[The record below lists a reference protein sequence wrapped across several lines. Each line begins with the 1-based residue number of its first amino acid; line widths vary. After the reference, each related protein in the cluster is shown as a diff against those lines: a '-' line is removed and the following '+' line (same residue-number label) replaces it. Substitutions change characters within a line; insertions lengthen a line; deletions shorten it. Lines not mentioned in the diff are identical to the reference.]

1 MLNEIA
7 CPDKSGQSSTSGKNL
22 SLLFIAFLFTQF
34 TSLAQAPD
42 TLWTKTFGG
51 SDSDWGFS
59 VQQTTDGG
67 YIVTGETCSFGAGD
81 NDVWLI
87 KTNASGDTL
96 WTKTFGGSDIDV
108 GYSVQQT
115 TDGGYIITGSTFGA
129 GVSDV
134 WLIKTDDSGDTL
146 WTKTFGGSD
155 SEWGRSVQQT
165 TDGGYIITGMT
176 RSFGAGDRDVWLI
189 KTDNSGDTLWT
200 KTFGG
205 SDGEGGHSVQQTTD
219 GGYIITGSTQK
230 ASGSDVLLIKTDAS
244 GDTLWIK
251 TFDGYHTFDGN
262 QTFDVQVDCGYSVQ
276 QTNDGG
282 YIITGF
288 TGWDYG
294 FSGYSNVWL
303 IKTDA
308 SGDTLWTK
316 TFGSGSGHSVQQTT
330 DGGFIIAAEKDYGIY
345 QSYDA
350 WLIKTDNSGDTLW
363 TKTFGGS
370 GMDMGHSV
378 QQTNDGGY
386 ILTGG
391 TVINNG
397 DVWLIKTAPDP
408 SKVEQNID
416 MIPLDFSLY
425 QNFPNPF
432 NPTTKI
438 KYSIPK
444 LSNVTIKVFDILGNE
459 IETLVNEVKPT
470 GTYEITWYAEGLPS
484 GVYVYRLQAG
494 EYADVKKMVLLK

>member
-244 GDTLWIK
+244 GDTLW
-251 TFDGYHTFDGN
+251 
-262 QTFDVQVDCGYSVQ
+262 
-276 QTNDGG
+276 
-282 YIITGF
+282 
-288 TGWDYG
+288 
-294 FSGYSNVWL
+294 
-303 IKTDA
+303 
-308 SGDTLWTK
+308 TK